1 MRLAALP
8 VADPRFCFHLRRTAR
23 ISGACGN
30 RAGRH
35 RTRLPVAG
43 LWRRRVSE
51 RERRGRPVR
60 FGRARS
66 LDRPRALRPST
77 HMGSAIETGR
87 GRRIDD
93 STFLHRFRR
102 RSRWCLG
109 LGRLAW
115 RRTRTVR
122 HELQGDRSTAPTR
135 RRRGHQ
141 SRNGACRTAAQRT
154 PTDQTRHS
162 DHHPTARGCRPG
174 VRSASCIAHQ
184 MEPHLTFRA
193 GSRRRGFVRREDMAD
208 LACAAVCW
216 VELSAALE

>member
-1 MRLAALP
+1 LAALL
-8 VADPRFCFHLRRTAR
+8 VADPRFCFHLRPTAG
-23 ISGACGN
+23 ILGACGN

-35 RTRLPVAG
+35 RTRLPVAR

-87 GRRIDD
+87 GRGIDN
-93 STFLHRFRR
+93 STFLNRFRR

-122 HELQGDRSTAPTR
+122 HELPGDRSAAPTR

-141 SRNGACRTAAQRT
+141 SRHGACRTVAQRT
-154 PTDQTRHS
+154 PASQTGHS
-162 DHHPTARGCRPG
+162 DHHPTARGCGSGRRG
-174 VRSASCIAHQ
+174 VSCITDP

-193 GSRRRGFVRREDMAD
+193 GSRRRGFVWREDVAD
-208 LACAAVCW
+208 LACGAACW